1 MLLTTRDLGRIEE
14 LISLFPD
21 FSEIYQEIFEL
32 RTRPEELIH
41 MYSNVFLEADRNTER
56 FMVDELKKELKRE
69 LEKKDAVISEKEAAL
84 SEKNAAL
91 FEKDTLIAELQK
103 KLADANLL

>member
-1 MLLTTRDLGRIEE
+1 MLLTTRDLCRIEE
-14 LISLFPD
+14 LICKFPD
-21 FSEIYQEIFEL
+21 FSDIYKEVFEL

-56 FMVDELKKELKRE
+56 FMVDELKKKVAM
-69 LEKKDAVISEKEAAL
+69 KDAEI

-91 FEKDTLIAELQK
+91 SEKDTLIAELQK